1 MIDEKK
7 LIKKIN
13 SYINSYN
20 QPPYGIEVEGTV
32 ELLEQIK
39 NVLNKQPK
47 VGEWTPCSERLPE
60 PWGGEGN
67 E

>member
-7 LIKKIN
+7 LIADLEKEREYWGN
-13 SYINSYN
+13 LSH
-20 QPPYGIEVEGTV
+20 PYAF
-32 ELLEQIK
+32 ELMCAYSDFIDLVNE
-39 NVLNKQPK
+39 QPK

-60 PWGGEGN
+60 SWKGEN

>member
-60 PWGGEGN
+60 SGTGEN
-67 E
+67 V